1 MHAVILSTRENGGV
15 STSRPEV
22 VAHRGSSHLEPEHTL
37 AAYLRAIDD
46 GADALECDVR
56 LTSDGTLVCVHDR
69 RIDRTSHGSG
79 SVSGRDI
86 DELSEHDYSYRFWHD
101 FEEPDNPE
109 RTQLLTLER
118 LLTTALE
125 KNPDIRFAIETKHP
139 VRYGGYIERELA
151 DVLTRFSLDTPRRD
165 GMPPVR
171 MMSFSWL
178 AVRRMQRLAPH
189 VPTVFLMDRI
199 WWPYRDGS
207 LPPGVAAA
215 GPSIDVVRRHPNY
228 VQRVQAT
235 GGQVHVWTVD
245 EKSDFDLC
253 QEQGVDVMI
262 SNRPGRLLEWLDD

>member
-1 MHAVILSTRENGGV
+1 MHAASISTRNNGGV

-22 VAHRGSSHLEPEHTL
+22 VAHRGSSQLEPEHTI

-151 DVLTRFSLDTPRRD
+151 DVLTRFSLDTP
-165 GMPPVR
+165 GSGGVPPVR

-228 VQRVQAT
+228 VQRVHAA

-245 EKSDFDLC
+245 EKDDLDLC
-253 QEQGVDVMI
+253 REQGVDVMI

>member
-1 MHAVILSTRENGGV
+1 V

-37 AAYLRAIDD
+37 AAYLRAIAD

-79 SVSGRDI
+79 SVSGRDF
-86 DELSEHDYSYRFWHD
+86 DELSEHDYSYRSWHD
-101 FEEPDNPE
+101 FEDPDNPE
-109 RTQLLTLER
+109 RTELLTLEQ
-118 LLTTALE
+118 LLTAALE
-125 KNPDIRFAIETKHP
+125 ANPGIRFAIETKHP
-139 VRYGGYIERELA
+139 VRYGGYVEREVA
-151 DVLTRFSLDTPRRD
+151 DSLRRFGLDTPTSD
-165 GMPPVR
+165 GVSPVR

-178 AVRRMQRLAPH
+178 AVRRMQRLAPQ

-207 LPPGVAAA
+207 LPSGVAAA
-215 GPSIDVVRRHPNY
+215 GPSIDVLRKHPNY
-228 VQRVQAT
+228 VQRVHAT

-245 EKSDFDLC
+245 EKNDLDLC
-253 QEQGVDVMI
+253 QEQGVDVVI
-262 SNRPGRLLEWLDD
+262 SNRPGRLLQWLDD